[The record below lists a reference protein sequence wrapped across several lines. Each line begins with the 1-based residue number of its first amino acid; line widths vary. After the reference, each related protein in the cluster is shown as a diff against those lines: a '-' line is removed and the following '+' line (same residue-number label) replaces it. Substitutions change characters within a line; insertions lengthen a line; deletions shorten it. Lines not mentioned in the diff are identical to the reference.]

1 MSRAVADIT
10 GSLLLPPIKHR
21 SLNPHVRYGFTATAT
36 ATATATGDLHPAER
50 ADAL

>member
-36 ATATATGDLHPAER
+36 GDLHPAER

>member
-10 GSLLLPPIKHR
+10 GSLLLPPIEHR

-36 ATATATGDLHPAER
+36 ATGDLHPAER